1 MIEAEASRIK
11 PNKKKSDRP
20 QMKAHIWDGSVNIR
34 QNWIY
39 KTWYK
44 MNLFVNSILII
55 EIWSFYPVEE
65 QKCNEM

>member
-11 PNKKKSDRP
+11 SNKKKSDRP

-39 KTWYK
+39 KTRHGTKFYVSIAYK
-44 MNLFVNSILII
+44 
-55 EIWSFYPVEE
+55 
-65 QKCNEM
+65 